1 MDATK
6 IFDTL
11 RQRYNDAN
19 DKYPD
24 QVIAIATF
32 GSQNYGIS
40 HEDSDIDTKTIL
52 LPSRADIINGVH
64 VSISERIYPNG
75 INQFKDFRDIINN
88 IMMKGSIGFLECFYT
103 PFFICN
109 PNNASYWY
117 DLSDRK
123 AAMAHKAH
131 DRILHCARGMAKS
144 YYEKVLQKNDF
155 KSKIHLLWMYI
166 FIRRF
171 TLDNDF
177 NRAIKLGMSYN
188 EVRDAFS
195 LAEPDWEQMLRESFS
210 LKEEVENN
218 EKERSVFLEE
228 MKTDIMEAYC
238 SELF

>member
-1 MDATK
+1 MDRIK
-6 IFDTL
+6 IFDVL
-11 RQRYNDAN
+11 RQRYDAAQERF
-19 DKYPD
+19 PG
-24 QVIAIATF
+24 QVIAIALF

-64 VSISERIYPNG
+64 VSISERVYPNG
-75 INQFKDFRDIINN
+75 INQFKDFRDVLNN
-88 IMMKGSIGFLECFYT
+88 IMMKGGIGFLECFYT
-103 PFFICN
+103 PFFICD
-109 PNNASYWY
+109 PTNAHYWY
-117 DLSDRK
+117 YFLDLKDV
-123 AAMAHKAH
+123 MADKAH
-131 DRILHCARGMAKS
+131 DRILHCARGIARA
-144 YYEKVLQKNDF
+144 YYEKILQKNDF

-195 LAEPDWEQMLRESFS
+195 LEEPDWEQILRECFS
-210 LKEEVENN
+210 LKRELEDN
-218 EKERSVFLEE
+218 ERERFVFLEE
-228 MKTDIMEAYC
+228 MKIDIMEAYC

>member
-1 MDATK
+1 MDRIK
-6 IFDTL
+6 IFDVL
-11 RQRYNDAN
+11 RQRYDAAQERF
-19 DKYPD
+19 PG
-24 QVIAIATF
+24 QVIAIALF

-52 LPSRADIINGVH
+52 LPSRADVINGNH
-64 VSISERIYPNG
+64 ISVSEKVYPNG
-75 INQFKDFRDIINN
+75 INQFKDFRDVLNN

-103 PFFICN
+103 PFFIYD
-109 PNNASYWY
+109 PTNAHYWY
-117 DLSDRK
+117 YFSDLK
-123 AAMAHKAH
+123 NVMADKAH
-131 DRILHCARGMAKS
+131 DRILHCARGLART
-144 YYEKVLQKNDF
+144 YYEKILQKNDF

-188 EVRDAFS
+188 EVRDVFS

>member
-19 DKYPD
+19 DKYPG

-64 VSISERIYPNG
+64 VSISERVYPNG
-75 INQFKDFRDIINN
+75 INQFKDFRDVLNN
-88 IMMKGSIGFLECFYT
+88 IMMKGGIGFLECFYT
-103 PFFICN
+103 HFFICN

-117 DLSDRK
+117 YLSNRK

-155 KSKIHLLWMYI
+155 KSKIHLLWIYT

-171 TLDNDF
+171 IVDNNF
-177 NRAIKLGMSYN
+177 SQALWLGANYN
-188 EVRDAFS
+188 EIKEKFY
-195 LAEPDWEQMLRESFS
+195 LEEPDWEQMLRECFS
-210 LKEEVENN
+210 LKRKLEDN
-218 EKERSVFLEE
+218 ERERFVFLEE

>member
-1 MDATK
+1 MDRIK
-6 IFDTL
+6 IFDVL
-11 RQRYNDAN
+11 RQRYDAAQERF
-19 DKYPD
+19 PG
-24 QVIAIATF
+24 QVIAIALF

-52 LPSRADIINGVH
+52 LPSRVDVINGNH
-64 VSISERIYPNG
+64 ISVSEKVYLNG
-75 INQFKDFRDIINN
+75 INQFKDFRDVLNN
-88 IMMKGSIGFLECFYT
+88 IMMKGGIGFLECFYT
-103 PFFICN
+103 PFFIYD
-109 PNNASYWY
+109 PTNAHYWY
-117 DLSDRK
+117 YFSDLK
-123 AAMAHKAH
+123 NVMADKAH
-131 DRILHCARGMAKS
+131 DRILHCARGLART
-144 YYEKVLQKNDF
+144 YYEKILQKNDF

-195 LAEPDWEQMLRESFS
+195 LAEPDWEQMLRECFS
-210 LKEEVENN
+210 LKRELEDN
-218 EKERSVFLEE
+218 ERERFVFLEE

>member
-1 MDATK
+1 MDTTK
-6 IFDTL
+6 IFETL
-11 RQRYNDAN
+11 RQRYNDAT
-19 DKYPD
+19 DKYPG

-75 INQFKDFRDIINN
+75 INQFKDFRDVLNN
-88 IMMKGSIGFLECFYT
+88 IMMKGGIGFLECFYT

-117 DLSDRK
+117 YLSVRK

-144 YYEKVLQKNDF
+144 YYEKILQKNDF
-155 KSKIHLLWMYI
+155 KSKIHLLWIYT

-171 TLDNDF
+171 IVDNNF
-177 NRAIKLGMSYN
+177 SQALWLGANYN
-188 EVRDAFS
+188 EIKEKFY
-195 LAEPDWEQMLRESFS
+195 LEEPDWEQMLRECFS
-210 LKEEVENN
+210 LKRELEDN
-218 EKERSVFLEE
+218 ERERFVFLEE